1 MEEQEELPLLIIKK
15 LFISLMVILLVSF
28 TIGCGASSYAMA
40 ADQRSIIIIVDNTST
55 PSHQLFFEK
64 AILTLKSKLQSE
76 GYKVIDS
83 YVNYDK
89 LIALTN
95 NQNVRNTKIDLVL
108 ESCEATIA
116 ATVITIDTKSYY
128 FKDDADAS
136 ALIKILE
143 NNNISFT
150 KEEKVINY
158 KQLSKSRDIENQID
172 DIKKQAAEK
181 AKQKKVTVSR
191 SSSSNR
197 TYTSNTSNKFSSIV
211 DYHYISSV
219 YGWRHGKMHTG
230 IDLAANYGNDIHC
243 WKAGVVTF
251 ASWRGNYGK
260 FIIVEHYDGTISR
273 YAHLNN
279 YAVAKGDIVDQGQ
292 TIGYVGTTG
301 NSTRSTSSFR
311 IISKW

>member
-28 TIGCGASSYAMA
+28 TIGCGASSYAIA
-40 ADQRSIIIIVDNTST
+40 ADHRSIIIVDNTST
-55 PSHQLFFEK
+55 LSHQLFFKK

-76 GYKVIDS
+76 GYTVIDS

-95 NQNVRNTKIDLVL
+95 NQNIRNTKTDLVL

-143 NNNISFT
+143 NNDISFT

-158 KQLSKSRDIENQID
+158 KQLSKSRDIESQID

-191 SSSSNR
+191 SSSNNR

-211 DYHYISSV
+211 DYHYISSA

-230 IDLAANYGNDIHC
+230 IDLAANYGNDIYC

-279 YAVAKGDIVDQGQ
+279 YAVAKGDIVDRGQ

-301 NSTRSTSSFR
+301 NSTRSTSPF
-311 IISKW
+311 